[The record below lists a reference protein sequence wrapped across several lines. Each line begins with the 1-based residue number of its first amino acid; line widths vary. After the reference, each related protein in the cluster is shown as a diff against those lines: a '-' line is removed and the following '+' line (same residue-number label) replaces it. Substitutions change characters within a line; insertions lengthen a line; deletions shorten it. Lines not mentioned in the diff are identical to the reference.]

1 VDAIFMVMSLDEFKI
16 IFVCEIVKEAWNI
29 FEVTHEGIKMVRI
42 PTLQMLTLRFKEIR
56 MLKDESFNEFYTKL
70 NDIINSTFNL
80 GEKLED
86 S

>member
-1 VDAIFMVMSLDEFKI
+1 
-16 IFVCEIVKEAWNI
+16 
-29 FEVTHEGIKMVRI
+29 
-42 PTLQMLTLRFKEIR
+42 

>member
-1 VDAIFMVMSLDEFKI
+1 MWDSQGSLEY
-16 IFVCEIVKEAWNI
+16 

-70 NDIINSTFNL
+70 NDIINFTFNL

-86 S
+86 SWIVRKILRSLP